1 MLFRSYVT
9 EDVPTACTNGR
20 DEKYGRA
27 FIKNLRE
34 QELNFLV
41 AHEAGHK
48 LYRHLTTWRKL
59 YDENHK
65 LANQACDYVINL
77 MLKDSDPNE
86 RTIAMPRFKE
96 DHPEVGKRKG
106 DLMGLIDE
114 RFRGMN
120 AKQVFDILKQEQK
133 DKGRGQGDGDGEGLD
148 DHEWEGAENMTEEEK
163 RQLERD
169 IDQAIRQGVMA
180 QQKIA
185 GKGAGGIEIG
195 RAHV

>member
-1 MLFRSYVT
+1 MLEERKLQKAKISLMRDPKFALLSGVLMVGKTYVT

-59 YDENHK
+59 HDENHS

-77 MLKDSDPNE
+77 MLKDLDP
-86 RTIAMPRFKE
+86 K
-96 DHPEVGKRKG
+96 
-106 DLMGLIDE
+106 
-114 RFRGMN
+114 
-120 AKQVFDILKQEQK
+120 
-133 DKGRGQGDGDGEGLD
+133 
-148 DHEWEGAENMTEEEK
+148 
-163 RQLERD
+163 
-169 IDQAIRQGVMA
+169 
-180 QQKIA
+180 
-185 GKGAGGIEIG
+185 IG